1 MDHVD
6 IAIVGGGP
14 VGAALATGLEGSG
27 LSVAILEARVLQ
39 NQKLEAPDPRAGPDV
54 SHLSREELLAI
65 VRRGGD
71 GKSIPDPLAWQR
83 AERDWDAR
91 LTAFPQ

>member
-27 LSVAILEARVLQ
+27 LSVAILEARVLK
-39 NQKLEAPDPRAGPDV
+39 NQKLEAPDPRALALSQGA
-54 SHLSREELLAI
+54 HLILNRLGAWEALKPLPLKASMSRNAAGLAA
-65 VRRGGD
+65 
-71 GKSIPDPLAWQR
+71 PC
-83 AERDWDAR
+83 
-91 LTAFPQ
+91 